1 MLLKLHSFINNTFIN
16 CFKTFSYLRKNNLLE
31 KFYLSLILMSFSNN
45 PCWSLFIF
53 LELTTNDFCLPYVY
67 PKTQFLLLKVKDFE
81 VFYPHARGFASLLLV
96 CCPPSLHNQNLELL
110 NHRSPWK
117 CYPTLTSATYY
128 PIRSMTLQRAYI

>member
-1 MLLKLHSFINNTFIN
+1 
-16 CFKTFSYLRKNNLLE
+16 
-31 KFYLSLILMSFSNN
+31 
-45 PCWSLFIF
+45 
-53 LELTTNDFCLPYVY
+53 
-67 PKTQFLLLKVKDFE
+67 
-81 VFYPHARGFASLLLV
+81 LV